1 MPVKQ
6 EVGKVGGHVLGISFR
21 IFSFLLFFATVL
33 LSCEPLIVSACFF
46 FRPPVVHVLFGS
58 FIYKNQNKNA
68 KIKHGHLDITSS
80 RLTMLTTYIIA
91 ER

>member
-1 MPVKQ
+1 MPVKR

-46 FRPPVVHVLFGS
+46 FAPLLFMSSLGRL
-58 FIYKNQNKNA
+58 FT
-68 KIKHGHLDITSS
+68 KIKTK
-80 RLTMLTTYIIA
+80 TPK
-91 ER
+91 